1 MAAENIQQ
9 ILEYLRANPDVA
21 KKARDYVM
29 THPGQIKEA
38 LKEVAEKRGWDLS
51 KIDLTALTTEFGKLK
66 AA

>member
-1 MAAENIQQ
+1 MAGEIQQ
-9 ILEYLRANPDVA
+9 ILDYLRENPDVA

-38 LKEVAEKRGWDLS
+38 LKEIAEKRGWDLS
-51 KIDLTALTTEFGKLK
+51 KIDLTALKAEFGKLM